1 MQNYVQA
8 QNDVVVILI
17 LSLPYG
23 SAASSLPLLRYPVS
37 TVHRPLVELL
47 LGLYIVVAIAGMA
60 ALLELLLVLLPAAC
74 CCPTISS
81 VPFAFYFVFVAVV
94 AYLSTIA
101 VCCFK

>member
-23 SAASSLPLLRYPVS
+23 SAAFSLPLLHCPVS

-60 ALLELLLVLLPAAC
+60 ALLELLLVLLPAAVQRS
-74 CCPTISS
+74 PLFLS
-81 VPFAFYFVFVAVV
+81 YFTLFS
-94 AYLSTIA
+94 LLLWHI
-101 VCCFK
+101 

>member
-17 LSLPYG
+17 LSLPHG
-23 SAASSLPLLRYPVS
+23 SAAFSRPLFLCPVS

-60 ALLELLLVLLPAAC
+60 ALLELLLVLLPAAVQRS
-74 CCPTISS
+74 PL
-81 VPFAFYFVFVAVV
+81 F
-94 AYLSTIA
+94 LSHFTLFSLLLWHI
-101 VCCFK
+101 

>member
-1 MQNYVQA
+1 MQNCVQA

-60 ALLELLLVLLPAAC
+60 ALLELLLVLLPAAVQRS
-74 CCPTISS
+74 PLFLS
-81 VPFAFYFVFVAVV
+81 YFTLFS
-94 AYLSTIA
+94 LLLWHI
-101 VCCFK
+101 

>member
-60 ALLELLLVLLPAAC
+60 ALLELLLVLLPAGVQRS
-74 CCPTISS
+74 PL
-81 VPFAFYFVFVAVV
+81 F
-94 AYLSTIA
+94 LSHFTLFSLLLWHI
-101 VCCFK
+101 

>member
-17 LSLPYG
+17 LSLPHG
-23 SAASSLPLLRYPVS
+23 SAAPSLPLLRCPVS

-60 ALLELLLVLLPAAC
+60 ALLKLLLVLLPAAVQRS
-74 CCPTISS
+74 PLFLS
-81 VPFAFYFVFVAVV
+81 YFTLFS
-94 AYLSTIA
+94 LLLWHI
-101 VCCFK
+101 

>member
-17 LSLPYG
+17 LSLPHG
-23 SAASSLPLLRYPVS
+23 SAASSLPLLRCPVS

-60 ALLELLLVLLPAAC
+60 ALLELLLVLLLSNDLLCSFRILLCFRC
-74 CCPTISS
+74 CCGI
-81 VPFAFYFVFVAVV
+81 
-94 AYLSTIA
+94 
-101 VCCFK
+101 FKHDRRLLF

>member
-1 MQNYVQA
+1 MQNCVQA

-60 ALLELLLVLLPAAC
+60 ALLELLLVLLPAAVQRS
-74 CCPTISS
+74 PL
-81 VPFAFYFVFVAVV
+81 F
-94 AYLSTIA
+94 LSHFTLFSLLLWHI
-101 VCCFK
+101 

>member
-17 LSLPYG
+17 LSLPHG
-23 SAASSLPLLRYPVS
+23 SAASSLPLLRCPVS

-60 ALLELLLVLLPAAC
+60 ALLELLLVLLPAAVQRS
-74 CCPTISS
+74 PL
-81 VPFAFYFVFVAVV
+81 F
-94 AYLSTIA
+94 LSHFTLFSLLLWHI
-101 VCCFK
+101 